1 MAITPYDN
9 SPINRLIIVGNG
21 FDLAHGLPT
30 GYRHFLDDL
39 WDRILGDFVTTFKTY
54 GLIYDYNIVI
64 YGNTVLAFSVIRIN
78 IYDKV
83 TYDRKYIELETSIN
97 RIINSSASSFD
108 KMKTILRI
116 VSSNNFQNSFSL
128 QIRYSSFF
136 LDIISHKN
144 IANWVDIE
152 KEYYN
157 QLKSFLKNTD
167 RLSELKSVQILNNE
181 FELIKKLLISYLT
194 NNVEDQ
200 YENITDSLMNK
211 IFSDL
216 SVNSRDFCENISPLG
231 SITKKHIKQIKILN
245 FNYTSTPKLYTQE
258 ENIIYIHG
266 SVLSKLEN
274 PVIFGFGDEI
284 DDTYGVIENRDNNE
298 YLKHIKS
305 FQYFHTPN
313 YRNILEFIDSSNFQV
328 YLIGHSC
335 GLSDRVLLNTIFEHE
350 KCKSI
355 KIYYHEKEKGI
366 DDHND
371 ITMNISRHFKNKAR
385 MRKVVVNK
393 TYCSPL
399 PQVQLR
405 KKS

>member
-136 LDIISHKN
+136 
-144 IANWVDIE
+144 
-152 KEYYN
+152 
-157 QLKSFLKNTD
+157 
-167 RLSELKSVQILNNE
+167 
-181 FELIKKLLISYLT
+181 
-194 NNVEDQ
+194 
-200 YENITDSLMNK
+200 
-211 IFSDL
+211 
-216 SVNSRDFCENISPLG
+216 
-231 SITKKHIKQIKILN
+231 
-245 FNYTSTPKLYTQE
+245 
-258 ENIIYIHG
+258 
-266 SVLSKLEN
+266 
-274 PVIFGFGDEI
+274 
-284 DDTYGVIENRDNNE
+284 
-298 YLKHIKS
+298 
-305 FQYFHTPN
+305 
-313 YRNILEFIDSSNFQV
+313 
-328 YLIGHSC
+328 
-335 GLSDRVLLNTIFEHE
+335 
-350 KCKSI
+350 
-355 KIYYHEKEKGI
+355 
-366 DDHND
+366 
-371 ITMNISRHFKNKAR
+371 
-385 MRKVVVNK
+385 
-393 TYCSPL
+393 
-399 PQVQLR
+399 
-405 KKS
+405 